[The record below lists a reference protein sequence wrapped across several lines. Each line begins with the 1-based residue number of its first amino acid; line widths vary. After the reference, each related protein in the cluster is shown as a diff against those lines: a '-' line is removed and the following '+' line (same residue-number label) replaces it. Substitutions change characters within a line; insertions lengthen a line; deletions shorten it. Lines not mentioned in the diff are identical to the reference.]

1 MSLSMRDVDQ
11 ETGQDLNPSSSVKKS
26 REEDLLLRNPEH
38 PGFSGG
44 GHGLLQ
50 TLKESNVAMA
60 EDDNDGNVTKKKV
73 SCNFIYKKIINHMKN
88 SNVTSNK
95 LLPKCAIIF

>member
-1 MSLSMRDVDQ
+1 MRDVDQ

-73 SCNFIYKKIINHMKN
+73 KYIYLRNGRSKKLNSTALWPEIFRGFHII
-88 SNVTSNK
+88 
-95 LLPKCAIIF
+95 

>member
-73 SCNFIYKKIINHMKN
+73 RKF
-88 SNVTSNK
+88 
-95 LLPKCAIIF
+95 PD